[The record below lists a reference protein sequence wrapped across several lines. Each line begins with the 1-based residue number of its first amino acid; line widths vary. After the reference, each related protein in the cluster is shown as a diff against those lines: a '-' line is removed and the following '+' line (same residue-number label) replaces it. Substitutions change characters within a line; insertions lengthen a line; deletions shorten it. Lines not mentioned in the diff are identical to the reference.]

1 MPLPTDVEF
10 EIPQKSGEALCLPPA
25 RQLAALARQN
35 AALLEDAPLA
45 IAGVRLAEIRR
56 RARSDISQ
64 AAVRYAQRLDLP
76 ASAFGPSDLPLVTGR
91 QPTLFHPGTWPKH
104 GR

>member
-1 MPLPTDVEF
+1 MTDSLAAVEF

-45 IAGVRLAEIRR
+45 IAGVRLPEIRR
-56 RARSDISQ
+56 RARSDLSQ
-64 AAVRYAQRLDLP
+64 APARYAQRLDLP
-76 ASAFGPSDLPLVTGR
+76 PSTLGPSALPLATR
-91 QPTLFHPGTWPKH
+91 PHPFLFPPAG
-104 GR
+104 

>member
-1 MPLPTDVEF
+1 MTDRVTAIEF
-10 EIPQKSGEALCLPPA
+10 EIPQKSGEALCVPPA

-35 AALLEDAPLA
+35 AALLEDAPLT

-64 AAVRYAQRLDLP
+64 AAVRYAQRPGLP
-76 ASAFGPSDLPLVTGR
+76 PSPFRPSEPLPGAR
-91 QPTLFHPGTWPKH
+91 PPTLPFPPRT
-104 GR
+104 